1 MIVVAVL
8 VTVLALFSSMY
19 AFALY
24 DGRNDSFGAGML
36 IIGTPALLLVC
47 ASSAVSAL
55 IAYAASR
62 SSGRNAG
69 TSADIG
75 AGVFL
80 CIIALC
86 CVSLWFRRW
95 KEENDRKNRPKAV
108 IPADT
113 PTPTPTL
120 AF

>member
-1 MIVVAVL
+1 MIVVAAL
-8 VTVLALFSSMY
+8 VAVLALFSFMY
-19 AFALY
+19 AFAMY
-24 DGRNDSFGAGML
+24 EGRNDAFGAGIL
-36 IIGTPALLLVC
+36 IAGTPALMMIC
-47 ASSAVSAL
+47 ASSAASAL
-55 IAYAASR
+55 IAYGVSR
-62 SSGRNAG
+62 RSGRNAG

-86 CVSLWFRRW
+86 CVSFWFNQW

-108 IPADT
+108 IPVYT

-120 AF
+120 GL